1 MSTPV
6 SFQSPESR
14 FIGRGISPASPNIS
28 GTHAPTKDLQY
39 RPRVSPV
46 SFSSRSSPVDEAAKR
61 LRPRPP
67 AFTPFYMYVSVE
79 KTTPENAARA
89 ASQVGN
95 IRRNINTQDDEL
107 TMSPIELETFAL

>member
-14 FIGRGISPASPNIS
+14 FIGRGINPANPNIS

-39 RPRVSPV
+39 RPRVYPV

-67 AFTPFYMYVSVE
+67 AFTPFYDSVG
-79 KTTPENAARA
+79 KITPENAARA

-95 IRRNINTQDDEL
+95 VRRNINTQDDEL
-107 TMSPIELETFAL
+107 TMSPIELVVIWR